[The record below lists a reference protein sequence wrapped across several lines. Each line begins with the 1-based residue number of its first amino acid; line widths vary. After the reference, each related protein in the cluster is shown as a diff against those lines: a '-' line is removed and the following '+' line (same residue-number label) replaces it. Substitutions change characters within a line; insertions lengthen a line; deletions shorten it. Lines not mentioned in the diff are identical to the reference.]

1 MDEERRRVPA
11 VTHPAQLVRRLHQIC
26 LAVFLSHSSRYDLTP
41 IQFAT
46 LQTVESAPGIDQ
58 ARLSRL
64 VAIDRQTASN
74 VVKRLVA
81 RGLLDR
87 RQRDRRTNAL
97 YVTGAALTSIEVMS
111 TKLQEID
118 DTILAPLSAAERE
131 TFLVLLARL
140 VDANNP
146 LSRAPQESDP
156 P

>member
-1 MDEERRRVPA
+1 M
-11 VTHPAQLVRRLHQIC
+11 
-26 LAVFLSHSSRYDLTP
+26 
-41 IQFAT
+41 
-46 LQTVESAPGIDQ
+46 
-58 ARLSRL
+58 SRL

-111 TKLQEID
+111 TKLQEFD
-118 DTILAPLSAAERE
+118 DTILAPLSATERE

-146 LSRAPQESDP
+146 LSRAPQDSDP
-156 P
+156 PCAAS